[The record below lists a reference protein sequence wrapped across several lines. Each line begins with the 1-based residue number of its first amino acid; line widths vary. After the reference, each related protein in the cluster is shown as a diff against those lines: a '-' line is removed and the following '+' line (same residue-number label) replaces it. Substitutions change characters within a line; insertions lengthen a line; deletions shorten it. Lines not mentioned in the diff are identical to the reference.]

1 MGKLTGQTALVT
13 GGGRGIGE
21 AIARRLVTEG
31 ARVIIAGRTR
41 SNLERVARET
51 GGACEVCDVTVPEQ
65 VEGLARAAGRV
76 DILVNNAGIA
86 DSAPITKMD
95 LAFWRRIMDTNVTS
109 AFLLCKAIV
118 PVMMERKYGRIVNIA
133 SMAGKQGVPY
143 ASAYTASKHALL
155 GLTRS
160 LTMELERNG
169 ILVNAVC
176 PGYVDTDMTRSGIE
190 RVAKVTGRPV
200 EEMQR
205 VFLETAGQAQMITAD
220 AVAEAALSLA
230 LPGCSRT
237 GDAIDV

>member
-1 MGKLTGQTALVT
+1 MGQLTGQTAVVT

-21 AIARRLVTEG
+21 TIARRLAIEG

-109 AFLLCKAIV
+109 AFLLCRAIV

-160 LTMELERNG
+160 LAMELERNG

-176 PGYVDTDMTRSGIE
+176 PGYVDTDMTRSGVE
-190 RVAKVTGRPV
+190 RVAKFTGRPV
-200 EEMQR
+200 EEVR
-205 VFLETAGQAQMITAD
+205 KTFLETAGQTQMVSAD
-220 AVAEAALSLA
+220 AVAEATVSLA